1 MRPSCRV
8 RRRGR
13 RHHRAAPAAGTS
25 KWNKIEHRLFSAITM
40 NWRPAADL
48 PRSLE
53 TSRSPPNPYRHSR
66 PTTLPTQPTHTS
78 PAPHPHHT
86 TTPPPPPHT
95 PHQEI
100 ICARSDHPF
109 GANGAGPGRDQ
120 DCGFAAFRPS
130 DGAPVDV
137 APSGV
142 RVVEQDDDGMVGFF
156 VVLWRAGRVSHQ
168 GMRPTRRIGIGK
180 AGPRWPPR
188 SRQGRQPPAGGHDRP
203 LRYLPS
209 WSCRFHSRRPLS
221 SLRRKSE
228 RRLAAVRDRTKAAR
242 RSYPSGR

>member
-1 MRPSCRV
+1 MPGHAKPPARERHALGGQPVKRSIPPSLCGFGV
-8 RRRGR
+8 GR
-13 RHHRAAPAAGTS
+13 SGVP
-25 KWNKIEHRLFSAITM
+25 
-40 NWRPAADL
+40 
-48 PRSLE
+48 
-53 TSRSPPNPYRHSR
+53 
-66 PTTLPTQPTHTS
+66 
-78 PAPHPHHT
+78 
-86 TTPPPPPHT
+86 
-95 PHQEI
+95 
-100 ICARSDHPF
+100 ARSDHPF

-168 GMRPTRRIGIGK
+168 SMRPTRRIGIGK